1 LWKVVEGKIMMGHWF
16 GISYWW
22 ILLGALLLIGL
33 VFLIVYI
40 FSPSKQRNN
49 TRRDHIIGLLEFE
62 RAAGKVDSE
71 EFELRKTIILA
82 EEDEHF
88 EDTNIYRDLE
98 KYARME
104 IDALQYFENINQQ
117 AKFLN

>member
-1 LWKVVEGKIMMGHWF
+1 MEDKIMMGHWF

-22 ILLGALLLIGL
+22 VILGAVLLIGL
-33 VFLIVYI
+33 ALLIVYI
-40 FSPSKQRNN
+40 YNPSKQINN
-49 TRRDHIIGLLEFE
+49 TRRNHIIGLLEFE
-62 RAAGKVDSE
+62 FAAGKVDLQ

-88 EDTNIYRDLE
+88 EDIKIYRDLE

-104 IDALQYFENINQQ
+104 IDSRQYFENLNQH

>member
-1 LWKVVEGKIMMGHWF
+1 MMGHWF

-22 ILLGALLLIGL
+22 VLLGTLLLIGL
-33 VFLIVYI
+33 VLLIIYI
-40 FSPSKQRNN
+40 FSPSKQIKN
-49 TRRDHIIGLLEFE
+49 TRRDHIIRLLEFE

-82 EEDEHF
+82 EEEEHF
-88 EDTNIYRDLE
+88 EDTSIYRDLE
-98 KYARME
+98 KYATME
-104 IDALQYFENINQQ
+104 IDSRQYFENINQQ